1 MLEYFA
7 LALLLLS
14 ITALF
19 YIFIFIHDLPHMIAK
34 KRNHPQQEAIHYA
47 CWLSLFT
54 LHAIWPLVFL
64 WAVSNKSTFNVAIEG
79 ANATGG
85 PTGGAAGAGSEVG
98 ELKKAVNELQA
109 RLAVLEKTSTNGK
122 GA

>member
-7 LALLLLS
+7 LGLLLLS

-64 WAVSNKSTFNVAIEG
+64 WAVSNKSTVHVAIAG
-79 ANATGG
+79 TT
-85 PTGGAAGAGSEVG
+85 PTAGQAGSEGDVG
-98 ELKKAVNELQA
+98 ELKKAVSELQA

>member
-1 MLEYFA
+1 MLEYLA

-19 YIFIFIHDLPHMIAK
+19 YLFIFIHDLPHMIAK

-64 WAVSNKSTFNVAIEG
+64 WAVSSKSTVHVAITGSAPASG
-79 ANATGG
+79 ADELRS
-85 PTGGAAGAGSEVG
+85 AGDVV
-98 ELKKAVNELQA
+98 ELKRAVSELQS
-109 RLAVLEKTSTNGK
+109 RLAVLEKTSGK
-122 GA
+122 GGVGHG

>member
-7 LALLLLS
+7 LGLLLLS

-19 YIFIFIHDLPHMIAK
+19 YIFIFIHDLPHLIAK

-79 ANATGG
+79 ASPTAG
-85 PTGGAAGAGSEVG
+85 PAGPGAGGDVG
-98 ELKKAVNELQA
+98 ELKKAVSELQA